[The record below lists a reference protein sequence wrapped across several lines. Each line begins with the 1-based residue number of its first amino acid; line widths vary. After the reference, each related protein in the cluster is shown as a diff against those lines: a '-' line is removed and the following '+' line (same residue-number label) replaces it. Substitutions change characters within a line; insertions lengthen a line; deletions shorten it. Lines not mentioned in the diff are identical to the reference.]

1 MFRVTCYMN
10 FMIPLPKQIKVID
23 KKDNWANFK
32 IEALFPGYG
41 ITIGNALRRVLLSS
55 LPGAAI
61 TQVKIKGISHDFS
74 TIPGVTE
81 DVISVLLNLKQLRFK
96 MYGDDPQKAML
107 SVKGEK
113 KVKGSDF
120 DLPSQLELINK
131 DTLIA
136 NLSDKKSELEIEI
149 LVERGSGYEPV
160 EIRKKEKLEIG
171 EIALDAIYTPVRKVS
186 FEVENIRV
194 EERTDFDSLK
204 IEVETDGT
212 ITPEQAV
219 FQASEIL
226 VKHFSLF
233 IDNFKEKEATKETKE
248 INKEQVSDL
257 EEVDKIKL
265 EDLKFSSRALNALL
279 KNNIKTIGGILK
291 KSERQLLE
299 LEGMGETSL
308 KEIKKVLKK
317 KNLEL
322 KP

>member
-1 MFRVTCYMN
+1 MN
-10 FMIPLPKQIKVID
+10 FMVPLPKQIKVID

-32 IEALFPGYG
+32 IEALYPGYG

-74 TIPGVTE
+74 TIPGVIE
-81 DVISVLLNLKQLRFK
+81 DVVSVLLNLKQLRFK
-96 MYGDDPQKAML
+96 MYGDDPQKAIL

-120 DLPSQLELINK
+120 NLPSQLELINK
-131 DTLIA
+131 DALIA

-160 EIRKKEKLEIG
+160 EMRKKEKLEIG

-186 FEVENIRV
+186 FEVENVRV

-226 VKHFSLF
+226 VKHFSSF
-233 IDNFKEKEATKETKE
+233 IDNFKEKEATKEIK
-248 INKEQVSDL
+248 KEQVSDL
-257 EEVDKIKL
+257 EEVDKIKV
-265 EDLKFSSRALNALL
+265 EDLKLSNRALNALS

-291 KSERQLLE
+291 KNEKQLLE

-322 KP
+322 KS